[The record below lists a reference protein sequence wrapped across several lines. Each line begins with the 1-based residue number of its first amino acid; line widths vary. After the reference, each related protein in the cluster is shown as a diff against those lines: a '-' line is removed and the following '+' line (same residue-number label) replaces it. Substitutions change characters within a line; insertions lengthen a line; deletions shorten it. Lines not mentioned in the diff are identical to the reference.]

1 MERVKDND
9 RKSDIIEN
17 NGNDNEFLI
26 AENANNKQIEQNNEI
41 CFNCTNNNKD
51 ILQMY
56 IKD

>member
-41 CFNCTNNNKD
+41 CFNCNNKKD